1 MPFSLRVEPETG
13 IVIATC
19 TGALALADAK
29 KGAAAFWE
37 NPEWGGRPIV
47 WDFRSARLDV
57 TGAEVREMA
66 QFILENQPQSP
77 PSRVA
82 FVTSSD
88 ADFGLGRMFE
98 VLREHP
104 STQVRV
110 FRDYAEAVSWARS
123 SERPALDAGASGG
136 PKR

>member
-1 MPFSLRVEPETG
+1 MPFSLQVEPETG

-19 TGALALADAK
+19 TGALALGDDK
-29 KGAAAFWE
+29 KGVAAFWE
-37 NPEWGGRPIV
+37 KPEWSGKPIV

-57 TGAEVREMA
+57 TAPEVREMA
-66 QFILENQPQSP
+66 QFILQNQPQTP

-82 FVTSSD
+82 FVTASD

-98 VLREHP
+98 ALREHP
-104 STQVRV
+104 STQVRI

-123 SERPALDAGASGG
+123 PAPRAPGPGGRGG
-136 PKR
+136 PR